1 MGAFIFLV
9 EMARTEA
16 SLRSLLRNLS
26 HLYVP
31 FADAKDGLCSFD
43 YLDKNKNPE
52 KLEFLFYGGDG
63 GNRNHVR
70 KSIPETFY
78 ECSLSIIIPYATA
91 DKQAFVS
98 VAL

>member
-1 MGAFIFLV
+1 
-9 EMARTEA
+9 MARTEA

-31 FADAKDGLCSFD
+31 FADAKDGRVVFD

-52 KLEFLFYGGDG
+52 KSEFLFYGGDG

-78 ECSLSIIIPYATA
+78 ECSLSIVIPYGTA
-91 DKQAFVS
+91 DKQAFLS

>member
-1 MGAFIFLV
+1 MV

-31 FADAKDGLCSFD
+31 FANAKDGRVVSITKTKINAP
-43 YLDKNKNPE
+43 KNGSIYFN
-52 KLEFLFYGGDG
+52 GGDG
-63 GNRNHVR
+63 GNRNRVR

-78 ECSLSIIIPYATA
+78 ECSLSIVIPYGTA
-91 DKQAFVS
+91 DKQAFLS

>member
-1 MGAFIFLV
+1 
-9 EMARTEA
+9 MARTEA

-31 FADAKDGLCSFD
+31 FADAKDGRVVSITKTKINAP
-43 YLDKNKNPE
+43 KNGSIYFN
-52 KLEFLFYGGDG
+52 GGDG

-78 ECSLSIIIPYATA
+78 ECSLSIVIPYGTA
-91 DKQAFVS
+91 DKQAFLS

>member
-1 MGAFIFLV
+1 MV

-31 FADAKDGLCSFD
+31 FADAKDGLCGFD
-43 YLDKNKNPE
+43 YLDKKQKPQ
-52 KLEFLFYGGDG
+52 FIIGTFVFSGGDG

-78 ECSLSIIIPYATA
+78 ECSLSIVIPYGTA
-91 DKQAFVS
+91 DKQAFLS

>member
-1 MGAFIFLV
+1 MV
-9 EMARTEA
+9 EMVKTEA

-31 FADAKDGLCSFD
+31 FADAKDGRVVSITQT
-43 YLDKNKNPE
+43 KIKSPE
-52 KLEFLFYGGDG
+52 KIGTFYFNGGDG

-78 ECSLSIIIPYATA
+78 ECSLSIVIPYKTA
-91 DKQAFVS
+91 DKQAFLS